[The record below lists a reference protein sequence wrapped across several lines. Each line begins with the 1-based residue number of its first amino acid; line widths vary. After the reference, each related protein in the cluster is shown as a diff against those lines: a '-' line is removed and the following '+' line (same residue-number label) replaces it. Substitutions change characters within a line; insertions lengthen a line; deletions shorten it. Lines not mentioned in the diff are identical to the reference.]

1 MNRNYNFF
9 RVDMRKMKTEAL
21 MIFTAH
27 SLTKKKKKKK
37 KKKKI
42 TNSFFSGSLL
52 KLEEEALYGCR
63 NNQISVCE

>member
-27 SLTKKKKKKK
+27 SLTKKKKNKKK
-37 KKKKI
+37 KKKK
-42 TNSFFSGSLL
+42 
-52 KLEEEALYGCR
+52 
-63 NNQISVCE
+63 NQKKKKQKVF

>member
-37 KKKKI
+37 KKKNNKK
-42 TNSFFSGSLL
+42 FFSGSLL

>member
-42 TNSFFSGSLL
+42 TKSFLAAHF
-52 KLEEEALYGCR
+52 
-63 NNQISVCE
+63 

>member
-1 MNRNYNFF
+1 
-9 RVDMRKMKTEAL
+9 MKTQAL

-27 SLTKKKKKKK
+27 SLIKKKKKKNNK
-37 KKKKI
+37 KF
-42 TNSFFSGSLL
+42 FFSGSLL

>member
-1 MNRNYNFF
+1 
-9 RVDMRKMKTEAL
+9 MRKMKTEAL

-37 KKKKI
+37 I
-42 TNSFFSGSLL
+42 NSFFSGSLL
-52 KLEEEALYGCR
+52 KLEDEALYGCR

>member
-1 MNRNYNFF
+1 
-9 RVDMRKMKTEAL
+9 MRKMKTEAL

-27 SLTKKKKKKK
+27 SLTKKKK
-37 KKKKI
+37 I
-42 TNSFFSGSLL
+42 TNSFFSGSPL

>member
-27 SLTKKKKKKK
+27 SLTK

>member
-37 KKKKI
+37 KIKKI
-42 TNSFFSGSLL
+42 FFSGSLL

>member
-37 KKKKI
+37 KKKK
-42 TNSFFSGSLL
+42 N
-52 KLEEEALYGCR
+52 Y
-63 NNQISVCE
+63 N

>member
-1 MNRNYNFF
+1 
-9 RVDMRKMKTEAL
+9 MKTEAL

-27 SLTKKKKKKK
+27 SLTKKKKK